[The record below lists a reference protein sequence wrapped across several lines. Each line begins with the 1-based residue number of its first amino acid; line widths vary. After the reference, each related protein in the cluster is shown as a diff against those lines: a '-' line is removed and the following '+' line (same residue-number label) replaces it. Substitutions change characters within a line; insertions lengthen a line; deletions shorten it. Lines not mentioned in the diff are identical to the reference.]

1 MPVRGQAALKADGIG
16 GGGKPR
22 PRRRRDPVAT
32 REKILRAGT
41 DEFCANGYAGARID
55 SIARNAGCS
64 MRMLYH
70 YFGNKENLYLAALE
84 RVYQQLRSREE
95 GLNLLHLDPVEGM
108 AALVDFTFDH
118 MAEHQEFI
126 RLIGNENLLKGR
138 YLKKSKY
145 VPEATLPLVR
155 AIEDL
160 LRRGQ
165 TTGVFRRNVDPVQL
179 YISILSLGFVHVSNK
194 FTLSITFGQDLGD
207 GAWLTARRDHVRD
220 VILGYLRP

>member
-1 MPVRGQAALKADGIG
+1 MAYQQPETTAAAKSR
-16 GGGKPR
+16 PR
-22 PRRRRDPVAT
+22 PRRRNPAAT
-32 REKILRAGT
+32 RQSILKAGT
-41 DEFCANGYAGARID
+41 AEFCAKGYAGARIET
-55 SIARNAGCS
+55 IAKKASCNI
-64 MRMLYH
+64 RMLYH
-70 YFGNKENLYLAALE
+70 YFGSKEQLYLAALE
-84 RVYQQLRSREE
+84 RVYERLRSREE
-95 GLNLLHLDPVEGM
+95 SLDLLHLDPVEGM

-145 VPEATLPLVR
+145 VPQATLPLVE

-160 LRRGQ
+160 LQRGQ
-165 TTGVFRRNVDPVQL
+165 AAGVFRRNVDPVQL
-179 YISILSLGFVHVSNK
+179 YISILSLGYVHVSNK

-207 GAWLTARRDHVRD
+207 GDWLTARRDHVRE